1 MPADNL
7 VVRLT
12 NQLAARGVK
21 DAKSEAISILK
32 ARGHLDDK
40 GNLTEEGRKR
50 QELGADGR
58 AIDRASKASGRKPG
72 DYVYNAKTNMATLKH
87 KMRK

>member
-32 ARGHLDDK
+32 SRGHLDDK

-50 QELGADGR
+50 QELGADG
-58 AIDRASKASGRKPG
+58 RASKASGRKPG

-87 KMRK
+87 KIR